1 MRVRLTFPRPPRVR
15 SERGAI
21 AVLAFALTFVMMLT
35 SAFAVDLGMAY
46 TSKRQLQTA
55 ADSAVLAA
63 AAVYAQYPGTCADLV
78 ANATYRALAQAAA
91 DSYRIENRSGSA
103 GTPIAPACNSQGE
116 LEIGYAATGSTATVF
131 ANLVGIDSIATGRSA
146 KALVDVPTSIDYG
159 IRPYALC
166 SADIPTGAT
175 PPTVL
180 EVKPPGQA
188 HGGSSCASAQSP
200 GNWWFN
206 VCDIQGG
213 GTSQGSPADMASAIT
228 NGCTNKVRI
237 VTPQDKTTPTSLSAS
252 LTATCTSGF
261 AYSSTCLQGDT
272 GNSSLSN
279 NTAYS
284 AWDTVLGK
292 TIYLPVFCSD
302 PICAPDTV
310 NGNGSNVYYPVYS
323 IAAVVVCGYHI
334 YDKNNQVSN
343 TGDCAGNTWTK
354 TVIESR
360 DKKDI
365 YLYLKFVR
373 ILTSQDQTTSDC
385 ALGTSCDG
393 GLRRVRLSS

>member
-1 MRVRLTFPRPPRVR
+1 MRVRLNLPRPRPAR

-21 AVLAFALTFVMMLT
+21 AVLTVALTFVTMLT

-63 AAVYAQYPGTCADLV
+63 AAVYAKYPGTCADLV
-78 ANATYRALAQAAA
+78 ANATYRAQAQAAA
-91 DSYRIENRSGSA
+91 DSYRTENRSGSA

-116 LEIGYAATGSTATVF
+116 LEVGYAATGSTATTF
-131 ANLVGIDSIATGRSA
+131 ANLVGIDSISTGRSA
-146 KALVDVPTSIDYG
+146 KALVDVPTSISYG

-166 SADIPTGAT
+166 SADLPTGPA
-175 PPTVL
+175 PSTVV

-188 HGGSSCASAQSP
+188 HGGSSCASGQSP

-213 GTSQGSPADMASAIT
+213 GTSQGSPSDMANAIV
-228 NGCTNKVRI
+228 NGCTNTIRI
-237 VTPQDKTTPTSLSAS
+237 VTPQDKTTPSTLSTS
-252 LTATCTSGF
+252 LTAKCTSGF

-284 AWDTVLGK
+284 AWNSVLGK

-302 PICAPDTV
+302 PTCAPDTV

-323 IAAVVVCGYHI
+323 IASVVVCGYHL

-373 ILTSQDQTTSDC
+373 VLTSQDQTTSDC

-393 GLRRVRLSS
+393 GLRRVRLSD